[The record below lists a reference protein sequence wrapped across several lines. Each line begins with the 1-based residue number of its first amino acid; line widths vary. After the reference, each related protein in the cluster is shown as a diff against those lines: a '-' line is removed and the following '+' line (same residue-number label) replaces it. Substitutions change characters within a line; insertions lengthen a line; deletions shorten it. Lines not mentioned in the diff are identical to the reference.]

1 MLKSTHTERERERE
15 REIERKRGPTKVSI
29 LSLLIIHTIARQN
42 INMRQGDRG
51 IKREC
56 YLSSIMLLYIVH
68 LIVLQV
74 STGQFL
80 VEGEKE
86 ALEGKDT
93 VYFTLTA
100 ERNHKEGSAEQ
111 THFRLAESQFYRLLS
126 GPNKSLLFP
135 FYFSFL
141 SLYLSLHLS
150 LSFQFISHSSA
161 FYFSFLSLSLCISLS
176 LNTQKWKGN
185 VSQ

>member
-1 MLKSTHTERERERE
+1 ML
-15 REIERKRGPTKVSI
+15 I
-29 LSLLIIHTIARQN
+29 LPS
-42 INMRQGDRG
+42 
-51 IKREC
+51 
-56 YLSSIMLLYIVH
+56 
-68 LIVLQV
+68 QV
-74 STGQFL
+74 SSGQLL

-126 GPNKSLLFP
+126 GTNNKSLLLFS
-135 FYFSFL
+135 FNFSFL
-141 SLYLSLHLS
+141 SLFLFLHLS
-150 LSFQFISHSSA
+150 LSFMFMLITSHSSLSP
-161 FYFSFLSLSLCISLS
+161 FYFSLLSLSLILSFS
-176 LNTQKWKGN
+176 LNIQKRKEN

>member
-1 MLKSTHTERERERE
+1 
-15 REIERKRGPTKVSI
+15 
-29 LSLLIIHTIARQN
+29 
-42 INMRQGDRG
+42 
-51 IKREC
+51 
-56 YLSSIMLLYIVH
+56 MLLYIVN
-68 LIVLQV
+68 LTVLQV
-74 STGQFL
+74 SSGQLL

-161 FYFSFLSLSLCISLS
+161 FYFSFLSLSLSLYLSLS
-176 LNTQKWKGN
+176 LSTHTNGKKKFHNNKIQELN
-185 VSQ
+185 NAYVIN

>member
-1 MLKSTHTERERERE
+1 ML
-15 REIERKRGPTKVSI
+15 I
-29 LSLLIIHTIARQN
+29 LPS
-42 INMRQGDRG
+42 
-51 IKREC
+51 
-56 YLSSIMLLYIVH
+56 
-68 LIVLQV
+68 QV
-74 STGQFL
+74 SSGQLL

-126 GPNKSLLFP
+126 GTNNKSLLLFP

-141 SLYLSLHLS
+141 SLSVSPSLSI
-150 LSFQFISHSSA
+150 SFQFIFQSSP
-161 FYFSFLSLSLCISLS
+161 FYFSLSLSSLS
-176 LNTQKWKGN
+176 LILSLSQHTKKERFKKTFQNNKHTRIKWCLFF
-185 VSQ
+185 

>member
-1 MLKSTHTERERERE
+1 ML
-15 REIERKRGPTKVSI
+15 I
-29 LSLLIIHTIARQN
+29 LPS
-42 INMRQGDRG
+42 
-51 IKREC
+51 
-56 YLSSIMLLYIVH
+56 
-68 LIVLQV
+68 QV
-74 STGQFL
+74 SSGQLL

-126 GPNKSLLFP
+126 GTNNWSLLFP

-141 SLYLSLHLS
+141 SLYLSLLFF
-150 LSFQFISHSSA
+150 LSFQFISHSSLCIL
-161 FYFSFLSLSLCISLS
+161 FFTSLSLSLSLSLCDHPSLS
-176 LNTQKWKGN
+176 QHTKMERKSFTITSIEELNDAYIINKVKK
-185 VSQ
+185 

>member
-1 MLKSTHTERERERE
+1 
-15 REIERKRGPTKVSI
+15 
-29 LSLLIIHTIARQN
+29 
-42 INMRQGDRG
+42 
-51 IKREC
+51 
-56 YLSSIMLLYIVH
+56 MLLYIVN

-74 STGQFL
+74 SSGQFL

-150 LSFQFISHSSA
+150 LSFHFISHSSA

-176 LNTQKWKGN
+176 LSTL
-185 VSQ
+185 S

>member
-1 MLKSTHTERERERE
+1 
-15 REIERKRGPTKVSI
+15 
-29 LSLLIIHTIARQN
+29 
-42 INMRQGDRG
+42 MRQGDRG

-56 YLSSIMLLYIVH
+56 YLSSIMLLYIVN

-74 STGQFL
+74 SSGQFL

-126 GPNKSLLFP
+126 GTNNKSLLLFS
-135 FYFSFL
+135 FNFSFL
-141 SLYLSLHLS
+141 SLFLSLHLS

-176 LNTQKWKGN
+176 L
-185 VSQ
+185 SQHTKMERKSFTITRYKN